1 MRILEHFL
9 KFVHVKNLKVGIKM
23 FQISNKNSNSTG
35 FLNKVKKIEN
45 RKVVEICNR
54 IEYIMQDSDILIV

>member
-35 FLNKVKKIEN
+35 FLNKVKKN
-45 RKVVEICNR
+45 RK
-54 IEYIMQDSDILIV
+54 